1 MGCLW
6 ARDLPTDLPMLTE
19 LCACA
24 LVCASAAQIGRGR
37 QYFAHAPKRTISQ
50 FRVEGCNLHL
60 DVPPPPRDLHVVEER
75 GAGQRPTWRVQWVA
89 PRLSEDGE
97 EIAEYCV
104 ELCHEDLLGR
114 DTGRRGGGLASHDDS
129 GGLGG
134 AAGEHVQGGGA
145 RLRVDASGAISGT
158 TTSKGGAS
166 SGHAGDG
173 PTRGQA
179 SGEASSDPTRFTSPR
194 EVWVGSATVCHVDVD
209 RMRVPPGTAVELRV
223 SARNAAGYGAPALV
237 RRKVGARPVR
247 TSLPSA
253 NQQPPPPPAWRGID
267 LADLLGGGRSDLLG
281 GGESKRQQGG
291 AASQATESAAARFA
305 AVHAVWSK
313 HVSTLKVLFRFFCLQ
328 VHPDNA
334 HMLLT
339 QQSYVHCAFCG
350 LCARPIGAC
359 AYYGVVGGSRPLIA
373 I

>member
-1 MGCLW
+1 MRGCALWVLWPMGCLW

-158 TTSKGGAS
+158 TTSKGGGAAL
-166 SGHAGDG
+166 G
-173 PTRGQA
+173 TQA
-179 SGEASSDPTRFTSPR
+179 
-194 EVWVGSATVCHVDVD
+194 
-209 RMRVPPGTAVELRV
+209 M
-223 SARNAAGYGAPALV
+223 V
-237 RRKVGARPVR
+237 RPEGKPVARPVA
-247 TSLPSA
+247 T
-253 NQQPPPPPAWRGID
+253 QPVSPA
-267 LADLLGGGRSDLLG
+267 LA
-281 GGESKRQQGG
+281 K
-291 AASQATESAAARFA
+291 
-305 AVHAVWSK
+305 
-313 HVSTLKVLFRFFCLQ
+313 
-328 VHPDNA
+328 
-334 HMLLT
+334 
-339 QQSYVHCAFCG
+339 CG
-350 LCARPIGAC
+350 LAVRPCATSMSTACACRQARPSSC
-359 AYYGVVGGSRPLIA
+359 A
-373 I
+373 